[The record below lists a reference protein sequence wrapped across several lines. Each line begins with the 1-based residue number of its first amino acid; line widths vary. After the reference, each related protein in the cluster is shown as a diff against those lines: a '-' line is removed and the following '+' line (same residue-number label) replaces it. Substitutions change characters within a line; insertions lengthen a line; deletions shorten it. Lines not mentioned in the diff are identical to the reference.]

1 MQNVFGGSMKSAI
14 VILGPTASGKTQ
26 ISIELSKEIGSEI
39 ISADS
44 MQVYKFM
51 DIGTA
56 KPTED
61 EKCGV
66 PHFLIDEVNPDED
79 FSVAMYKDLATKHM
93 EDINKRGKIPVIA
106 GGTGLYINSLLYN
119 ISFTET
125 NVDAQ
130 LREKLTEQA
139 LLNGNKF
146 LHDKL
151 REVDPIS
158 AERIHENNVKR
169 VVRALEVYY
178 QTGKPISQHQEVSKL
193 VPSSFRFI
201 IIGLDMDRQRLYQR
215 IDQRVDI
222 MLEKGLVHEVKG
234 LAEKGF
240 DLSSKAFEGLGYKQI
255 LSYLNGEISLDEA
268 VYIIKRDTRH
278 YAKRQM
284 TWFRKI
290 EDVYWINLHE
300 VSDLNEIIKKIKNHI
315 AYHGI
320 IL

>member
-1 MQNVFGGSMKSAI
+1 MKSAI

-56 KPTED
+56 KPTDD
-61 EKCGV
+61 EKCGI

-79 FSVAMYKDLATKHM
+79 FSVAMYKDLATGYM

-106 GGTGLYINSLLYN
+106 GGTGLYINSLIYN

-151 REVDPIS
+151 RAVDPIS

-178 QTGKPISQHQEVSKL
+178 QTGKPISQHQEVSRL

-201 IIGLDMDRQRLYQR
+201 KIGLDMDRQRLYQR

-234 LAEKGF
+234 LVEKGF
-240 DLSSKAFEGLGYKQI
+240 DLGSKAFEGLGYKQI
-255 LSYLNGEISLDEA
+255 LSYLNGDISLDEA

-300 VSDLNEIIKKIKNHI
+300 VSDLNEIIKKIKNYI